1 MQIPEEDRITSLA
14 GTGESE
20 LKIKG
25 SRFLGLAAP
34 AADRGEAG
42 KIVLAGKKKYHAASH
57 HCWAWR
63 ALDNPQSD
71 FAFEDDGEPSGTA
84 GAPILK
90 ALERANLSGAVIVVT
105 RWFGGIKLGTG
116 PLARAYSQAASEA
129 LEAAPR
135 REGMLAREFS
145 LTFDYPLLGAVNQ
158 LIGSNPA
165 IVTSRFFTEK
175 AGLNIAVSSCRAG
188 NLIAR
193 LTEIAAGRIAI
204 EDLGLRTVFN
214 E

>member
-14 GTGESE
+14 GTGEAE

-34 AADRGEAG
+34 AADREEAG
-42 KIVLAGKKKYHAASH
+42 KIVLAEKKKYHAATH

-63 ALDNPQSD
+63 GLENPSSE
-71 FAFEDDGEPSGTA
+71 FAFEDDREPSGTA

-90 ALERANLSGAVIVVT
+90 TLERANLSGAVVVVT

-116 PLARAYSQAASEA
+116 PLARAYSQAATEA

-135 REGMLAREFS
+135 KEGMLAREFS
-145 LTFDYPLLGAVNQ
+145 LFFDYTLLGAVNQ
-158 LIGSNPA
+158 LIGSNPV
-165 IVTSRFFTEK
+165 IVTSREFTEK
-175 AGLNIAVSSCRAG
+175 AGLNIAVSSSRAES
-188 NLIAR
+188 LISR
-193 LTEIAAGRIAI
+193 LTETAAGRIAI
-204 EDLGLRTVFN
+204 RDLGPRTVF
-214 E
+214 EK